1 MRGLGRSGEVTRPAA
16 SHRSQET
23 SRTAAPADAGTFR
36 WGIVLV
42 SFKRL
47 LASAWLAQAL
57 MYWIAVLGP
66 SESVLDR
73 ASVQWAAATVFFA
86 VLDPVAAVGLW
97 LATPWGGVIWLFAVM
112 SQSVVAVAI
121 PGFVSRLWIGIDA
134 SLVGLYFLLTW
145 LAARSRRSRA

>member
-1 MRGLGRSGEVTRPAA
+1 MRGLGRSGGVARPAA
-16 SHRSQET
+16 SHRSQEK
-23 SRTAAPADAGTFR
+23 SRTAAPAAAGTLR
-36 WGIVLV
+36 WGFVLV

-47 LASAWLAQAL
+47 LAGAWLVQAL
-57 MYWIAVLGP
+57 LQWIALLGP

-73 ASVQWAAATVFFA
+73 APVLWASASVFFA

-112 SQSVVAVAI
+112 SQSVAAVAI
-121 PGFVSRLWIGIDA
+121 PGFVPRLWIGMDA
-134 SLVGLYFLLTW
+134 VLVGLYFLLTW